1 MVMQGSQQGERA
13 RVRVLRGA
21 GLGVGRLSFRAERS
35 GVEKSLGL
43 FSSRHSRPFPRRSC
57 GGQEPPPPPP
67 VTPAGRACTPRR
79 WPTVRE
85 VPGTRTRTPPSAQR
99 ASVDLRRPTAPSPPP
114 CRLPPPPASCLARC
128 PRIPGC
134 TATAFSRS
142 ETLIRGRGRLG
153 SKAATGQQARVTCRA
168 TSRLGTLCAV
178 ADDELGGGY
187 HSERVTGNAM
197 RIPRS

>member
-1 MVMQGSQQGERA
+1 MQGSLQGERA
-13 RVRVLRGA
+13 RAKVLRGV

-43 FSSRHSRPFPRRSC
+43 FSSRHSRAFPRRSC
-57 GGQEPPPPPP
+57 GGRNLAPS
-67 VTPAGRACTPRR
+67 VTPAGSTCTPRR

-85 VPGTRTRTPPSAQR
+85 VPGMRTRALPSAQR

-153 SKAATGQQARVTCRA
+153 SKAATGQRARVTCRA

-178 ADDELGGGY
+178 AGRRTGG
-187 HSERVTGNAM
+187 
-197 RIPRS
+197 RISQ